1 MLIAS
6 ALHPH
11 RPSLAK
17 EIEDLLGPTLYE
29 TYASNLKLKTDLKG
43 RGKHYTGGALPP
55 PPKLAMA
62 PGKPLELSGTLRM
75 DASTASLSAA
85 SATGGSLGGTRT
97 SEVATHQITWT
108 KFGPIPSHSYVEAE
122 RLDSFDDWFAR
133 FGKPAN
139 LVGSQA
145 ASKWTRS
152 GRVIGGA
159 KSQVISMK
167 PGNLTR

>member
-1 MLIAS
+1 M
-6 ALHPH
+6 
-11 RPSLAK
+11 
-17 EIEDLLGPTLYE
+17 GPTLYE